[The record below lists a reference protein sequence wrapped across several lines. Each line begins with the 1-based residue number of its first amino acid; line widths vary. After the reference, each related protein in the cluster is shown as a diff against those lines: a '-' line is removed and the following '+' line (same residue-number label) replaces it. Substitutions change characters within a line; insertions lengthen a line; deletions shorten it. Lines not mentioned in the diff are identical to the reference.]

1 MCHRL
6 GEFLEQQNVNARFA
20 KDYVVVMIDTERMTD
35 GAELAKELRKGER
48 GAIPWIVILDG
59 DGEPKITSDG
69 PKGNIGC
76 PAQPHEI
83 DYFLAMVDATRDHMT
98 EDDRKIL
105 ERELRAYGASL
116 LQPRSRQ
123 PGYRAYADAVSK
135 IKTGRLETAV
145 KDLER
150 AVADGFAPQ
159 DIATDPALRPL
170 REDPDRRL
178 ELFEIVKAHV
188 ADSHIEMV
196 DPNEPG
202 QRIRLDGRIVDMETG
217 EPLPGALMQLFHT
230 DASGEY
236 RPGMDAGGG
245 AGNPRLF
252 GYLRTD
258 AEGRFTVDTIMPER
272 YPNST
277 VPRHVHY
284 RVWAEGYPEHV
295 SECFFDADPNLSEKT
310 RKSAPERNFPIVELE
325 RDSELRDVGKLTV
338 RVPKK

>member
-1 MCHRL
+1 
-6 GEFLEQQNVNARFA
+6 
-20 KDYVVVMIDTERMTD
+20 MIG
-35 GAELAKELRKGER
+35 GAELAKELRKGKK
-48 GAIPWIVILDG
+48 GGIPWIVILDG
-59 DGEPKITSDG
+59 DGKEQITSDG
-69 PKGNIGC
+69 PEGNIGC

-83 DYFLAMVDATRDHMT
+83 DHFLAMVDATRQHMT
-98 EDDRKIL
+98 ADDRAII
-105 ERELRAYGASL
+105 ERELRAYGAEL
-116 LQPRSRQ
+116 VRPRKDS
-123 PGYRAYADAVSK
+123 PGQRTYTEAVSRVR
-135 IKTGRLETAV
+135 TGQFVEAV
-145 KDLER
+145 RDLGRSVE
-150 AVADGFAPQ
+150 AGFAPQ
-159 DIATDPALRPL
+159 AILTNPALRPL

-202 QRIRLDGRIVDMETG
+202 QRIRLDGRIVDMESG

-295 SECFFDADPNLSEKT
+295 SECFFDADPNLSERT